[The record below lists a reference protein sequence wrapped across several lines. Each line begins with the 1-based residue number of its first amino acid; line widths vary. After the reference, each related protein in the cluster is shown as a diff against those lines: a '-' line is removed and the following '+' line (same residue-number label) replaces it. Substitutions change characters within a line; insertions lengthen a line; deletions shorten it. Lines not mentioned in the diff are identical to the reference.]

1 MTNET
6 TIKGE
11 GFIRT
16 KSYYETLRII
26 RILQEGLEDI
36 AGEHMSEGQMADCA
50 VETIQSMVEQCK
62 KSKDLNVYLIP
73 TRLMELD

>member
-1 MTNET
+1 MTKKT
-6 TIKGE
+6 LIKGE

-26 RILQEGLEDI
+26 RILKEGLEDI

-73 TRLMELD
+73 TRLQELD

>member
-1 MTNET
+1 MTKKT
-6 TIKGE
+6 LIKGE

-16 KSYYETLRII
+16 KSYYETLHIM
-26 RILQEGLEDI
+26 RILKEGLEDI

-62 KSKDLNVYLIP
+62 KSKDINIYLIP